1 MSTKH
6 GSLSDQS
13 RRRLAAGDLILRG
26 FDDDEIIDILGV
38 SLSSLRRW
46 RPKVERDG
54 LVALARKS
62 GSGRSSELTPEQL
75 QELKTIILAGAK
87 ASGYQTDRWTS
98 RIVADL
104 IRKKWG
110 VDYSSSNVRRIL
122 PALGLS
128 YQKPNVKSTK
138 HSPQAVEHWQRYVW
152 PRIKK
157 KPTTA
162 VTY

>member
-1 MSTKH
+1 MNIKH
-6 GSLSDQS
+6 GSLSHQS
-13 RRRLAAGDLILRG
+13 RRRLAAGELILRG
-26 FDDDEIIDILGV
+26 FGNDEIVDILEV
-38 SLSSLRRW
+38 SLSSVKRW
-46 RPKVERDG
+46 RQQVESDG
-54 LVALARKS
+54 LHALARKS

-75 QELKTIILAGAK
+75 QELKTIILAGAR
-87 ASGYQTDRWTS
+87 AAGYMTDRWTS

-128 YQKPNVKSTK
+128 YQKPDVKSTR
-138 HSPQAVEHWQRYVW
+138 HSPAAVEHWQRYVW

-157 KPTTA
+157 TPTTT
-162 VTY
+162 VTS